1 MEKFNK
7 RIEEIRTMMSGM
19 KVEMYAIVN
28 PELAALDEYTKNLY
42 LKVLCTVIQY
52 ENEPFEMQTLYLK
65 RLIAGIGTEEPLEEY
80 MRKALEIS
88 DVDIKEFISYMKE
101 NQVRYY
107 FALES
112 MVLTAMGQQ
121 TQNNYEYLAELIE
134 LCGITKEDLKYLAF
148 IAESILRQDS
158 GYYDTAKDNINNR
171 TKSLNFYPYVS
182 NYYAGALI
190 DNDSEQYYTA
200 PGLEMNTNDIILPAE
215 YTARKVTFRNLVINL
230 GEDCKFEGC
239 ETVDFINCK
248 ITTDDSKALYF
259 KAIGN
264 VSFTE
269 CEFYDMDNRVAYI
282 HQVNN
287 VKVKQCTFRN
297 CGFTSKEWATGAIF
311 YFRTEGVF
319 RYATTKCFTFENNIV
334 QHCYIKGDTKGQ
346 SGVTGI
352 LFDANGVESYVVQS
366 NKFIGCQCIDSNY
379 KTQDAI
385 IAGWEQK
392 NRSVCGDNQLSG
404 GITKMFE
411 QD

>member
-42 LKVLCTVIQY
+42 LKVLCTVVQY
-52 ENEPFEMQTLYLK
+52 ENEPSEMQTLYLK

-101 NQVRYY
+101 DQVRYY

-121 TQNNYEYLAELIE
+121 IQDNYEYLAELIE

-148 IAESILRQDS
+148 VAESILRQDS
-158 GYYDTAKDNINNR
+158 GYYDTAKDSINDR
-171 TKSLNFYPYVS
+171 TRSLNFYPYIS

-190 DNDSEQYYTA
+190 DNDNEQYYTA
-200 PGLEMNTNDIILPAE
+200 PGLGMNTNDIILPAE

-248 ITTDDSKALYF
+248 ITTDNSKALYF

-264 VSFTE
+264 VSFIE
-269 CEFYDMDNRVAYI
+269 CEFYDMDNHVACFES
-282 HQVNN
+282 VNN
-287 VKVKQCTFRN
+287 VEVKQCTLRN
-297 CGFTSKEWATGAIF
+297 CGWIRSMSDYKGALF
-311 YFRTEGVF
+311 KYNWPLGS
-319 RYATTKCFTFENNIV
+319 TFNFINNKV
-334 QHCYIKGDTKGQ
+334 LNCYIKNTSSYAGC
-346 SGVTGI
+346 TGI
-352 LFDANGVESYVVQS
+352 LIDSDEVREGIIRDNE
-366 NKFIGCQCIDSNY
+366 FIGCQCINNNTG
-379 KTQDAI
+379 KAAAI
-385 IAGWEQK
+385 I
-392 NRSVCGDNQLSG
+392 G
-404 GITKMFE
+404 GAKRQFNYLGNKMTGAVTRLFE
-411 QD
+411 NE

>member
-1 MEKFNK
+1 
-7 RIEEIRTMMSGM
+7 MMSGM

-52 ENEPFEMQTLYLK
+52 ENEPSEMQTLYLK

-158 GYYDTAKDNINNR
+158 GYYDTAKDSINDR
-171 TKSLNFYPYVS
+171 TRSLNFYPYIS

-190 DNDSEQYYTA
+190 DNDNEQYYTA
-200 PGLEMNTNDIILPAE
+200 PGLGMNTNDIILPAE

-230 GEDCKFEGC
+230 GEVCKFEGC

-248 ITTDDSKALYF
+248 ITTDNSKALYF
-259 KAIGN
+259 KAIGK

-269 CEFYDMDNRVAYI
+269 CEFYDMDNHVACFAA
-282 HQVNN
+282 VNN
-287 VKVKQCTFRN
+287 VEIKQCTLRN
-297 CGFTSKEWATGAIF
+297 CGWMCGRNNYGALF
-311 YFRTEGVF
+311 KYYWPLGD
-319 RYATTKCFTFENNIV
+319 TFNFINNKV
-334 QHCYIKGDTKGQ
+334 LNCYIKNTDSYGG
-346 SGVTGI
+346 STGI
-352 LFDANGVESYVVQS
+352 LIDSGEIGEGIIRGNE
-366 NKFIGCQCIDSNY
+366 FIGCQCINNNDY
-379 KTQDAI
+379 TDAI
-385 IAGWEQK
+385 IRGGK
-392 NRSVCGDNQLSG
+392 NHFNYLDN
-404 GITKMFE
+404 KMTGAVTRLFE
-411 QD
+411 KG

>member
-7 RIEEIRTMMSGM
+7 RIEGIRTMMSGM

-52 ENEPFEMQTLYLK
+52 ENEPSEMQTLYLK

-148 IAESILRQDS
+148 IAESILWQDS
-158 GYYDTAKDNINNR
+158 GYYDTAKDSINDR

-190 DNDSEQYYTA
+190 DNDNEQYYTA
-200 PGLEMNTNDIILPAE
+200 PGLGMNTNDIILPAE

-248 ITTDDSKALYF
+248 ITTDNSKALHF
-259 KAIGN
+259 KAIEN
-264 VSFTE
+264 VSFIE
-269 CEFYDMDNRVAYI
+269 CEFYDMDNHVACFES
-282 HQVNN
+282 VNN
-287 VKVKQCTFRN
+287 VEVKQCTLRN
-297 CGFTSKEWATGAIF
+297 CGWVCTGYGRGAL
-311 YFRTEGVF
+311 
-319 RYATTKCFTFENNIV
+319 FTFEWDSKNTFTFINNEALN
-334 QHCYIKGDTKGQ
+334 CYIKSTGDYF
-346 SGVTGI
+346 GVTGI
-352 LFDANGVESYVVQS
+352 LINTSDVEKGVIRDNEFV
-366 NKFIGCQCIDSNY
+366 GCQCIIKGNHY
-379 KTQDAI
+379 TAAI
-385 IAGWEQK
+385 I
-392 NRSVCGDNQLSG
+392 SG
-404 GITKMFE
+404 GSEQFSYLNNRMTGSVTRLFE
-411 QD
+411 CN

>member
-19 KVEMYAIVN
+19 KGEMYAIVN

-42 LKVLCTVIQY
+42 LKVLCTVVQY
-52 ENEPFEMQTLYLK
+52 ENEPSEMQTLYLK

-134 LCGITKEDLKYLAF
+134 LCGITKADLKYLAF
-148 IAESILRQDS
+148 IAESILRQDA
-158 GYYDTAKDNINNR
+158 GYYDTAKNNINNR

-230 GEDCKFEGC
+230 GENCRFAGC

-248 ITTDDSKALYF
+248 ITTDDSKTLYF

-269 CEFYDMDNRVAYI
+269 CEFYDMDNHVACFES
-282 HQVNN
+282 VNN
-287 VKVKQCTFRN
+287 VEVKQCTLRN
-297 CGFTSKEWATGAIF
+297 CGWVCNGFGRGAL
-311 YFRTEGVF
+311 
-319 RYATTKCFTFENNIV
+319 FTFKLGSRNTFTFINNEV
-334 QHCYIKGDTKGQ
+334 LNCYIKSAVSIGGC
-346 SGVTGI
+346 TGI
-352 LFDANGVESYVVQS
+352 LIDSGEVWKGMIRDNE
-366 NKFIGCQCIDSNY
+366 FIGCQCINNAVGY
-379 KTQDAI
+379 IAAI
-385 IAGWEQK
+385 I
-392 NRSVCGDNQLSG
+392 SG
-404 GITKMFE
+404 GKGQINYLGNKMRGDVTRLFE
-411 QD
+411 KE

>member
-7 RIEEIRTMMSGM
+7 RIEGIRTMMSGM

-52 ENEPFEMQTLYLK
+52 ENEPSEMQTLYFK
-65 RLIAGIGTEEPLEEY
+65 RLIAGSGTEEPLEEY

-200 PGLEMNTNDIILPAE
+200 PSLGMNTNDIILPAE

-269 CEFYDMDNRVAYI
+269 CEFYDMDNHVACFES
-282 HQVNN
+282 VNN
-287 VKVKQCTFRN
+287 VEVKQCTLRN
-297 CGFTSKEWATGAIF
+297 CGWVCTGYGRGAL
-311 YFRTEGVF
+311 
-319 RYATTKCFTFENNIV
+319 FTFNWDLKNTFTFINNEV
-334 QHCYIKGDTKGQ
+334 LNCYIKSTGNYC
-346 SGVTGI
+346 GVTGI
-352 LFDANGVESYVVQS
+352 LINTSEVKKGVIRDNEFV
-366 NKFIGCQCIDSNY
+366 GCQCINNGNSY
-379 KTQDAI
+379 TAAI
-385 IAGWEQK
+385 IGKGSEQFSYLN
-392 NRSVCGDNQLSG
+392 NRMTGSVTRL
-404 GITKMFE
+404 FE
-411 QD
+411 YN

>member
-7 RIEEIRTMMSGM
+7 RIEGIRTMMSGM

-28 PELAALDEYTKNLY
+28 PELAVLDEYTKNLY
-42 LKVLCTVIQY
+42 LKVLCTVVQY
-52 ENEPFEMQTLYLK
+52 ENEPSEMQTLYLK

-121 TQNNYEYLAELIE
+121 IQDNYEYLAELIE

-148 IAESILRQDS
+148 VAESILRQDS
-158 GYYDTAKDNINNR
+158 GYYDTAKDSINDR
-171 TKSLNFYPYVS
+171 TRSLNFYPYIS

-190 DNDSEQYYTA
+190 DNDNEQYYTA
-200 PGLEMNTNDIILPAE
+200 PGLGMNTNDIILPAE

-230 GEDCKFEGC
+230 GEVCKFEGC

-248 ITTDDSKALYF
+248 ITTDDSKTLYF

-269 CEFYDMDNRVAYI
+269 CEFYDMDNHVACFTA
-282 HQVNN
+282 VNN
-287 VKVKQCTFRN
+287 VEIKQCTLRN
-297 CGFTSKEWATGAIF
+297 CGWMCGKNNYGALF
-311 YFRTEGVF
+311 KYYWPLGD
-319 RYATTKCFTFENNIV
+319 TFNFINNKV
-334 QHCYIKGDTKGQ
+334 LNCYIKNTDSYGG
-346 SGVTGI
+346 STGI
-352 LFDANGVESYVVQS
+352 LIDSGEVRGGMIRGNE
-366 NKFIGCQCIDSNY
+366 FIGCQCINNNVY
-379 KTQDAI
+379 TDAI
-385 IAGWEQK
+385 IRGEK
-392 NRSVCGDNQLSG
+392 NHFNYLDN
-404 GITKMFE
+404 KMTGAVTRLFE
-411 QD
+411 KG